1 MTKNIIFDMGNVII
15 DVDIPKTYY
24 AFAQLANITT
34 NDVTNFFESEGFYHA
49 YEKGAMNDVDFR
61 NQVRKHFGANLT
73 DEAIDTAWC
82 DLLLDMPKERLDRI
96 KALQSTYRIFL
107 LSNTNAIHVNEIVR
121 RAALM
126 KHDFLGLFDI
136 PFLSYEMKL
145 MKPDVEIYKQ
155 VLQKAA
161 IKPEESVFIDDNEAN
176 IKAAAQLG
184 LQTIW
189 LNPMGSLLDK
199 LSNY

>member
-1 MTKNIIFDMGNVII
+1 MGNVII

-24 AFAQLANITT
+24 AFAQLANTST
-34 NDVTNFFESEGFYHA
+34 DEVKDFFETEGYYHA
-49 YEKGAMNDVDFR
+49 YEKGEMTDVDFR
-61 NQVRKHFGANLT
+61 NQVRKRFGTNLT

-96 KALQSTYRIFL
+96 KALHATYRIFL

-126 KHDFLGLFDI
+126 KHDFLSLFDI

-155 VLQKAA
+155 VLQKADITA
-161 IKPEESVFIDDNEAN
+161 AETVFIDDNEAN

-189 LNPMGSLLDK
+189 LNPMRSLLEK